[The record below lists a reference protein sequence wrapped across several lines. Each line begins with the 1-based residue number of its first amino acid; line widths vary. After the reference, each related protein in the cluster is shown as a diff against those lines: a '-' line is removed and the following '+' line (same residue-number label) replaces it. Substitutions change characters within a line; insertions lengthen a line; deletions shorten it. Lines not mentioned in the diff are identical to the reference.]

1 MSRESLRLTVEQVM
15 SDPVERERFRAL
27 DTVLARIQARR
38 DARLKREAGEKR
50 AEADADA
57 EPMEKPNVREA

>member
-1 MSRESLRLTVEQVM
+1 M